1 MKNELYNKSILITGG
16 TGSFGKAFVRYLL
29 NLKKKDAPRRIVV
42 FSRDELKQFE
52 MAKDISQEKYSNIRY
67 FLGDVRDK
75 PRLNIALADIDYV
88 VHAAALKQVSI
99 SEYNPM
105 EFIKTNVI
113 GAQNLI
119 ETAYLNGVSKVIAL
133 STDKASSPIN
143 LYGAT
148 KLCSDKLFVSANN
161 LKSGFKKKL
170 TSFSVVRYGN
180 VFGSRGSVVPAFL
193 KQIEKNQLEITNKD
207 MTRFSITLKK
217 SIEFVYECMFKSYGG
232 EIFVPKIPSYKLL
245 DLAAAIS
252 KKCKIRIVGT
262 RPGEKIH
269 EELISE
275 HESEIT
281 YDVKTH
287 LVIISEPSL
296 GKIYLKNGAKK
307 QKINESYNSSQNK
320 VFLTTNE
327 LKKLIEDY
335 KKQLII

>member
-1 MKNELYNKSILITGG
+1 
-16 TGSFGKAFVRYLL
+16 
-29 NLKKKDAPRRIVV
+29 
-42 FSRDELKQFE
+42 
-52 MAKDISQEKYSNIRY
+52 
-67 FLGDVRDK
+67 
-75 PRLNIALADIDYV
+75 
-88 VHAAALKQVSI
+88 
-99 SEYNPM
+99 
-105 EFIKTNVI
+105 
-113 GAQNLI
+113 
-119 ETAYLNGVSKVIAL
+119 
-133 STDKASSPIN
+133 
-143 LYGAT
+143 
-148 KLCSDKLFVSANN
+148 
-161 LKSGFKKKL
+161 
-170 TSFSVVRYGN
+170 
-180 VFGSRGSVVPAFL
+180 
-193 KQIEKNQLEITNKD
+193 
-207 MTRFSITLKK
+207 
-217 SIEFVYECMFKSYGG
+217 
-232 EIFVPKIPSYKLL
+232 VPKIPSYKLL